1 MGGGG
6 GGQDS
11 LLSTSNNNNNCE
23 EKFLNKTTFDNI
35 FYNSSQEK
43 QENCKG
49 LIDLKF
55 NNKNVKL
62 CNKNSNN
69 YSKIN
74 NNVAKERKS
83 AFFNLTKKVEKVNA
97 GKKLSTVQSTILL
110 LSWLFVFILSMVL
123 VFLCST
129 NKTNIENS
137 LMAVG
142 ENTFAGYLNSHKG
155 TEDDPHL
162 ISTSEDL
169 IQFATIINKNG
180 NSTPSIQGSLT
191 YKSAYYKVMNDCVVE
206 TTFNTIGDNE
216 NNAFSGVFDGNGHN
230 IEIQNVNWNFSFFGY
245 ISGANY
251 KVEIKNLSLNIVC
264 SIDGGMSVV
273 RGIIN
278 NADNAIISNC
288 KISGNI
294 GITVM
299 SGYDYVG
306 AIVSNAVDTQ
316 IINCYAT
323 CKFKS
328 WHDDWLP
335 RIYEAGIVAQIS
347 GNSLIENCY
356 ANVIFTSGTEQAEIA
371 FDMEG
376 INCGI
381 ENKSNWSNN
390 IWGNLTGDG
399 YPYLRV
405 FEEYSITYKANNGTS
420 ESQIAYY
427 KKNQNM
433 QVVGN
438 EFGFT
443 NGNMLFVGWQIVGDT
458 SGKIYTVNDTITLNE
473 NITMQAVWGVAE
485 CSVKFNIKTNVGV
498 VFMISDNNEFK
509 QQIFVNK
516 IFTYDDSEPTFT
528 LSLTPNTIY
537 TVIIS
542 TYYTTNINFA
552 NTNGQATTTVPS
564 GQTLT
569 NNVLTFTASENLI
582 VRLNLNAFVGNNG
595 IVI

>member
-1 MGGGG
+1 M
-6 GGQDS
+6 
-11 LLSTSNNNNNCE
+11 
-23 EKFLNKTTFDNI
+23 
-35 FYNSSQEK
+35 
-43 QENCKG
+43 
-49 LIDLKF
+49 
-55 NNKNVKL
+55 

-83 AFFNLTKKVEKVNA
+83 ASFNLTKKVEKVNA

-129 NKTNIENS
+129 NKSNIENS

-142 ENTFAGYLNSHKG
+142 ENTFAGCLNSHKG

-169 IQFATIINKNG
+169 IQFATIINENG

-191 YKSAYYKVMNDCVVE
+191 YKTAYYKVMNDCVVE
-206 TTFNTIGDNE
+206 TTFNTIGNDE

-230 IEIQNVNWNFSFFGY
+230 IEIKNVNWDFSFFGY

-264 SIDGGMSVV
+264 SIVEGMSSV

-299 SGYDYVG
+299 SGKDYVG

-328 WHDDWLP
+328 WHDDWIP
-335 RIYEAGIVAQIS
+335 QIYEAGIVAQIS
-347 GNSLIENCY
+347 GDSSIENCY
-356 ANVIFTSGTEQAEIA
+356 ANVIFTSGTKQAEIA

-381 ENKSNWSNN
+381 ENKSKWSNN

-405 FEEYSITYKANNGTS
+405 FEEYSITYQANNGTD
-420 ESQIAYY
+420 ESAMKFYLKSQNSVQILS
-427 KKNQNM
+427 
-433 QVVGN
+433 N
-438 EFGFT
+438 EFGFI
-443 NGNMLFVGWQIVGDT
+443 NDSKSFGGWQIVGDE
-458 SGKIYTVNDTITLNE
+458 SGTIYSGGETITLNG
-473 NITMQAVWGVAE
+473 NIVLQAVWVDI
-485 CSVKFNIKTNVGV
+485 CQVNFNINTNVGV
-498 VFMISDNNEFK
+498 VFIISDGQGYT
-509 QQIFVNK
+509 QQIFVDKVISYN
-516 IFTYDDSEPTFT
+516 DSEPTFI
-528 LSLTPNTIY
+528 LSLTPNKTY
-537 TVIIS
+537 TVVIS
-542 TYYTTNINFA
+542 TYYTTSINFA
-552 NTNGQATTTVPS
+552 DSTGQATTTVTS

-582 VRLNLNAFVGNNG
+582 IKLNLNGFVGNNG